1 MMLPTPFIFSPAD
14 FALSCPTILQSY
26 KYVFFLGAFAK
37 IRYICH
43 R

>member
-1 MMLPTPFIFSPAD
+1 MMLPTSFIFSHNFRILA
-14 FALSCPTILQSY
+14 SYNPTILQIC
-26 KYVFFLGAFAK
+26 FFLGAFAK

>member
-1 MMLPTPFIFSPAD
+1 MIFSPAD
-14 FALSCPTILQSY
+14 FVFSRPTILQSY
-26 KYVFFLGAFAK
+26 KYGFSLGAFAK